1 MNINSL
7 ATIKNEKSISKIQYG
22 KYLAES
28 TFKDMF
34 TLNEIINPLLSKGSY
49 YNVNEPLKLKQKEN
63 LYFSNAYDDLL
74 SFNRDVVM
82 EKGHIY
88 KFKAYKI
95 TYNNLVDIQGQ
106 DKNEIIKNMYEN
118 KILLEI
124 IDLYDYLKDDMLP
137 NSGDYSSEIGVKIYY
152 IVLDNEEE
160 LEKFMN
166 KIMTLRA
173 SKEALNK
180 ALATSRQDIKENALK
195 EKEEWTSLIGSGYKS
210 FKLYTDAYESFNK
223 FKYENNYTEDL
234 KTFLKNS
241 KKDEIKKVIPELI
254 NTEGNLVKDR
264 VGCFINLY
272 EDIDKNKNYYKILKA
287 TVESQSKESLGDFNS
302 KEAEEEAYE
311 NFKTKALYIAKDN
324 LEEYILSSLK
334 SRIIKRYSRSTD
346 KETSMLTKN
355 GIDVFENISKNEYIK
370 YLKADELKSKLLK
383 DEDFDNLKEK
393 LYYLNDDSS
402 KEKLKTFLLEKF
414 KFPEENVTLFIDNV
428 LNKEYYSSKNEE
440 DISKTIKF
448 IDHKGYIF
456 ITYTEYFNKLED
468 DLLKCTKYK
477 QTAFEEIEEYMN
489 MYSLIF
495 NFEEIEE
502 LNNLEALR
510 KIFGEKDKLI
520 NLKEELE
527 KANAIAEKING
538 MSKEEHR
545 PMLDGIKDE
554 DNLIFKYYGHDL
566 QEDEINYKY
575 LEAIERAAEDMNNK
589 TGYKHESLKSIAK
602 SYLNNMFEN
611 EDFIHKMEQAS
622 NINIALA
629 AQDNAS
635 KYNEINANEKGSNE
649 NNERIYENRLK
660 RAEIKDIS
668 IKDAVTYKEYILPYD
683 MSETFSD
690 TVIEEGKEKRVN
702 AYKINIEKLQ
712 LENPLYKDLFSKDI
726 NDTYIYKNLSN
737 NYEPKEYAHKSK
749 IRSEISEIIIPAFKK
764 EALVGDFKDNLINL
778 KKTSADLINV
788 LYELDKCSYESNA
801 PVKENR
807 YKSVLKVKAQKKL
820 KDYYKALI
828 YEMND
833 SNGYFKK
840 SLKVEIENSASLK
853 LSKEALI
860 AENKGEKPLEN
871 HKQNNTE
878 INSLA
883 ISEIADHKE
892 VLMGNNTIYNVN
904 PKDIFGEDYKL
915 AYESIGKQLVTDNID
930 KSPEFYNY
938 MKENFTKDI
947 ENISD
952 IKKKSG
958 HLLKEKNLLKS
969 IGEGYLKEF
978 GINSIVLSHLEK
990 ISPLVHFAKTC
1001 VNEQV
1006 QKGYAQVV
1014 PGTWKKLGEDQ
1025 KIKVL
1030 FEGIRKSKNGKYF
1043 LRPKEETKDIADMIK
1058 LLENDDYQEQIN
1070 VKSFDISE
1078 DSHYKV
1084 DPNNSPINND
1094 ANIMQEL
1101 LIKQRNKVYDYN
1113 YCLNKGKSSYLER
1126 NEASKLNKNM
1136 DTFMSIFE
1144 SELEDNFKNESQDKF
1159 KNVAEDNKVNINSDH
1174 IKQKLKTS
1182 DAYINNINALCNL
1195 KNSPEHRS
1203 KAFKELKE
1211 DAFSL
1216 ALKQGR
1222 TVAINDVF
1230 MDLKKVIED
1239 PRSNELINE
1248 KFYEKGIFPEGERN
1262 KVPLYKKM
1270 DSISEKAIGKVQF
1283 EDKGI
1288 FNEVY
1293 SRNYGEN
1300 APSIEGEK
1308 VLKGDRIYSSNIED
1322 AGIFK
1327 VLETYRNKK
1336 GNAEL
1341 KLKDIQRNNVK
1352 SFQEKSFADI
1362 SRKVNHYK
1370 IALPEETDETILNKI
1385 KAQIKNE
1392 YINILP
1398 KSFEILD
1405 KIFNRSSL
1413 EDNPIHIK
1421 AFKEVRGKYDKAK
1434 VTDYVNTV
1442 QVLKNKKLIS
1452 EEEMNHV
1459 SEKINEQLKAGAS
1472 KEEYKENLYN
1482 LLKKSSKFKERN
1494 IDTIPKVENFLKAV
1508 ITKESIE
1515 NARILETVEKEKQC
1529 PRINIREA
1537 KGILKEEAKRIIK
1550 KADSL
1555 QLPGEKVVKSYIN
1568 YLKQED
1574 KNNEKILNSIYR
1586 ENAYNPEFLN
1596 KALNINDASN
1606 EDLESIKKVKIGY
1619 GKYAGLS
1626 IGELNNKS
1634 LSEILTKDY
1643 SDELDYK
1650 VNKQLIKKTKDVI
1663 YNAKRLNK
1671 DGIINKEAK
1680 NLTKKKLEVFLGDT
1694 YINEM
1699 ENTIK
1704 EVIKEKGGQ
1713 KSRRYKKALNSVRA
1727 AFENKSKNTNKV
1739 LAINKPLNAGKMVSA
1754 KNLNGKFE
1762 PNIIAKPKENI
1773 NKASEPI
1780 NMVYANYENIPRSNT
1795 RYYAEQKIGN
1805 AINISAKSPS
1815 NSTGSDMSQ
1824 LISKAVGGKHLNIN
1838 TNFMDSRRKVTPAEI
1853 NSMIENSIK

>member
-7 ATIKNEKSISKIQYG
+7 ATIKNENSISKIQYG

-34 TLNEIINPLLSKGSY
+34 SLNEIINPLLSKESFY
-49 YNVNEPLKLKQKEN
+49 KVNEPLRLKQKEN

-74 SFNRDVVM
+74 SSNRDVVM

-95 TYNNLVDIQGQ
+95 TYNNLKDIQEQG
-106 DKNEIIKNMYEN
+106 KNEIIKNMYEN

-124 IDLYDYLKDDMLP
+124 IDLYDYIKDDMLP
-137 NSGDYSSEIGVKIYY
+137 SHGDYSSELGVKIYY

-160 LEKFMN
+160 LENFMN
-166 KIMTLRA
+166 KIMTLRD

-180 ALATSRQDIKENALK
+180 ALATSRQNIKENALK

-234 KTFLKNS
+234 RTFLKNA
-241 KKDEIKKVIPELI
+241 KEEEIKKVIPELI
-254 NTEGNLVKDR
+254 NTEGNLVNDR

-287 TVESQSKESLGDFNS
+287 AVESQSKEYLGDFNS
-302 KEAEEEAYE
+302 KEAKEEAYE

-334 SRIIKRYSRSTD
+334 SRIIRRYSRYTD

-370 YLKADELKSKLLK
+370 YLKVDELKSKLLK
-383 DEDFDNLKEK
+383 DEDFDNIKEK
-393 LYYLNDDSS
+393 LYYLNDDGS

-414 KFPEENVTLFIDNV
+414 KFPEENVKLFIDNI

-448 IDHKGYIF
+448 IDDKGYIF

-468 DLLKCTKYK
+468 DLLKCTSYK

-495 NFEEIEE
+495 NLEEIEE
-502 LNNLEALR
+502 LNNLEDLR
-510 KIFGEKDKLI
+510 KIFGERDKLI
-520 NLKEELE
+520 NLKEEIE
-527 KANAIAEKING
+527 KAYAIAANING
-538 MSKEEHR
+538 MSKEECR
-545 PMLDGIKDE
+545 DMLKDMKDE
-554 DNLIFKYYGHDL
+554 ANLIFKYYGHDL
-566 QEDEINYKY
+566 QEEEINYKS
-575 LEAIERAAEDMNNK
+575 LEAIERAVENINNK

-602 SYLNNMFEN
+602 RYLNNMFEN
-611 EDFIHKMEQAS
+611 ENFIHKMEQAS

-629 AQDNAS
+629 AQDHAS
-635 KYNEINANEKGSNE
+635 KYEEINVNEKDS
-649 NNERIYENRLK
+649 NERIYENRIK

-690 TVIEEGKEKRVN
+690 TVIEEGKEKRAN
-702 AYKINIEKLQ
+702 AYKINIEKLK
-712 LENPLYKDLFSKDI
+712 LENPLYKDLFSKDMKGI
-726 NDTYIYKNLSN
+726 YIYKTLSH

-749 IRSEISEIIIPAFKK
+749 IKSKISEIIIPAFKK
-764 EALVGDFKDNLINL
+764 EALVGDFKDNLVNL

-801 PVKENR
+801 PVKENK

-820 KDYYKALI
+820 KDYYKTLI

-833 SNGYFKK
+833 SNGYLKK
-840 SLKVEIENSASLK
+840 SLKVQMGNSASLK
-853 LSKEALI
+853 LSMEAPI
-860 AENKGEKPLEN
+860 AENKAKKSLEGGKLN
-871 HKQNNTE
+871 EDE
-878 INSLA
+878 IKSLN
-883 ISEIADHKE
+883 ISETPDYKE
-892 VLMGNNTIYNVN
+892 DIKDNKVIYHVN

-915 AYESIGKQLVTDNID
+915 AYESIGRQLITDNID
-930 KSPEFYNY
+930 KSLEFYNY
-938 MKENFTKDI
+938 MNENFTKDI
-947 ENISD
+947 ESVSD

-958 HLLKEKNLLKS
+958 NLLKDKPLLES
-969 IGEGYLKEF
+969 IGKGYLKEF
-978 GINSIVLSHLEK
+978 GIDSIVLSHLEK

-1014 PGTWKKLGEDQ
+1014 PGTWNKLGEGQ

-1043 LRPKEETKDIADMIK
+1043 LRPKEEIKDIADMIK
-1058 LLENDDYQEQIN
+1058 LCENGDYQEPIN
-1070 VKSFDISE
+1070 ENSFDISE

-1084 DPNNSPINND
+1084 DQNNSHINND

-1144 SELEDNFKNESQDKF
+1144 SELEDNFKNKPQDNF
-1159 KNVAEDNKVNINSDH
+1159 KNELEDNELNINSDR

-1182 DAYINNINALCNL
+1182 DAYINNINTLSNL

-1203 KAFKELKE
+1203 RAFKELKE

-1222 TVAINDVF
+1222 AVEINDVF

-1239 PRSNELINE
+1239 PKSNALINE
-1248 KFYEKGIFPEGERN
+1248 KFYEKGILPEGERN

-1308 VLKGDRIYSSNIED
+1308 VLKGDRIYSSNIDD
-1322 AGIFK
+1322 AGLFK

-1341 KLKDIQRNNVK
+1341 KLKDIQRNHVK

-1362 SRKVNHYK
+1362 AKKVNHYK

-1405 KIFNRSSL
+1405 KIFNRSNL
-1413 EDNPIHIK
+1413 EDNAIHIK
-1421 AFKEVRGKYDKAK
+1421 AFKEIRGEYGKAK
-1434 VTDYVNTV
+1434 ATDYVNTI
-1442 QVLKNKKLIS
+1442 QVLKNKKLIT

-1459 SEKINEQLKAGAS
+1459 SEKINEELKAGTS

-1482 LLKKSSKFKERN
+1482 LLKNSSKFKERS
-1494 IDTIPKVENFLKAV
+1494 IDTIPKVENFLKAT

-1515 NARILETVEKEKQC
+1515 NARILEAVTKEKQY

-1537 KGILKEEAKRIIK
+1537 KGILKEEAKSMIEK
-1550 KADSL
+1550 TDSL
-1555 QLPGEKVVKSYIN
+1555 QVPGKKVVKSYIN
-1568 YLKQED
+1568 SLKQED
-1574 KNNEKILNSIYR
+1574 KNNEKILNSIYK
-1586 ENAYNPEFLN
+1586 ENAYNPEFLD
-1596 KALNINDASN
+1596 KALNINDASK
-1606 EDLESIKKVKIGY
+1606 EDIESINKVKIGY
-1619 GKYAGLS
+1619 GKYAGLA
-1626 IGELNNKS
+1626 IGELNNES
-1634 LSEILTKDY
+1634 LSEILTKGY
-1643 SDELDYK
+1643 SDNVEYK
-1650 VNKQLIKKTKDVI
+1650 VNKKLIKKTKDVI

-1680 NLTKKKLEVFLGDT
+1680 NLTKEKLKVFLGDT

-1699 ENTIK
+1699 ENTIN
-1704 EVIKEKGGQ
+1704 EVIKEKGVQ
-1713 KSRRYKKALNSVRA
+1713 KARRYKKASNSVNA

-1739 LAINKPLNAGKMVSA
+1739 LAINKPLTAGKIVSS

-1780 NMVYANYENIPRSNT
+1780 YMVDANYENIPRSNT
-1795 RYYAEQKIGN
+1795 SYYAEQKIGN

-1815 NSTGSDMSQ
+1815 NSTRSDMSQ
-1824 LISKAVGGKHLNIN
+1824 LISKAIGGNHLKIN
-1838 TNFMDSRRKVTPAEI
+1838 TNFMDSRRKVTPSEI

>member
-34 TLNEIINPLLSKGSY
+34 SLNEIINPLLSKDSF
-49 YNVNEPLKLKQKEN
+49 YNVNESLKLKQKEN

-74 SFNRDVVM
+74 SSHRDVVM

-88 KFKAYKI
+88 KIKAYKI
-95 TYNNLVDIQGQ
+95 TYNNLKDIQEQ
-106 DKNEIIKNMYEN
+106 DKNEIIKNMYKN

-137 NSGDYSSEIGVKIYY
+137 NHGDYSTELGVKIYY

-180 ALATSRQDIKENALK
+180 ALIASRQDIKENALK

-234 KTFLKNS
+234 NNFLKNA
-241 KKDEIKKVIPELI
+241 KEDEIKKVMPELI

-272 EDIDKNKNYYKILKA
+272 EDIDKNKNYYKILKDA
-287 TVESQSKESLGDFNS
+287 VESKTKEYLGDFNS
-302 KEAEEEAYE
+302 KEAKEEAYE
-311 NFKTKALYIAKDN
+311 NLKTKALYIAKDN
-324 LEEYILSSLK
+324 LEEYILSSIK
-334 SRIIKRYSRSTD
+334 SRIIKRYSSSTD

-370 YLKADELKSKLLK
+370 YLKGDELKSNLLK
-383 DEDFDNLKEK
+383 IKDFENIKEN

-402 KEKLKTFLLEKF
+402 KEKLKIFLLEKF
-414 KFPEENVTLFIDNV
+414 KFPEENVKLFIDNI
-428 LNKEYYSSKNEE
+428 LNKEYYSSKNKE

-448 IDHKGYIF
+448 IDDKGYIF
-456 ITYTEYFNKLED
+456 ITYTEYFNKLEN
-468 DLLKCTKYK
+468 DLLKCIKYNHVV
-477 QTAFEEIEEYMN
+477 FEEIEEHMN

-495 NFEEIEE
+495 NLEEIEE

-520 NLKEELE
+520 NLKEELK
-527 KANAIAEKING
+527 KAHAITAKING
-538 MSKEEHR
+538 MSNEEYR
-545 PMLDGIKDE
+545 DMQDKMKDE
-554 DNLIFKYYGHDL
+554 DNLISKYYGNNL
-566 QEDEINYKY
+566 QEEEINYKS
-575 LEAIERAAEDMNNK
+575 LEAIERAVDEINNK
-589 TGYKHESLKSIAK
+589 TGYKHEGLKSISK
-602 SYLNNMFEN
+602 RYLKDMFKNEN
-611 EDFIHKMEQAS
+611 FIYKMEQAS
-622 NINIALA
+622 NIIIALA
-629 AQDNAS
+629 AQDHAS
-635 KYNEINANEKGSNE
+635 KYEEEKDRNKNQE
-649 NNERIYENRLK
+649 EIYENRLK

-683 MSETFSD
+683 MSETFKD
-690 TVIEEGKEKRVN
+690 IVIEEGKEKRVN
-702 AYKINIEKLQ
+702 VYKINIEKLK
-712 LENPLYKDLFSKDI
+712 LENPLYKDLFSKDMK
-726 NDTYIYKNLSN
+726 DTYVYKNLSD
-737 NYEPKEYAHKSK
+737 NYDPKEYAYKSK
-749 IRSEISEIIIPAFKK
+749 IKSEISEIIIPAFKA
-764 EALVGDFKDNLINL
+764 EALEGEFKDNLINL
-778 KKTSADLINV
+778 KETSSDLINV
-788 LYELDKCSYESNA
+788 LYELDKCSYESKA
-801 PVKENR
+801 SVKENK

-840 SLKVEIENSASLK
+840 SLKLQVENSASLK
-853 LSKEALI
+853 LSKAAPI
-860 AENKGEKPLEN
+860 SENKDGKHLEGDN
-871 HKQNNTE
+871 QNNHE
-878 INSLA
+878 IKSLG
-883 ISEIADHKE
+883 ISETANYKE
-892 VLMGNNTIYNVN
+892 DLKGDNAIHHVN

-915 AYESIGKQLVTDNID
+915 AYESIGKQLITDNID
-930 KSPEFYNY
+930 KSSEFCNY

-947 ENISD
+947 ENVSY

-958 HLLKEKNLLKS
+958 HLLKEKSLLES
-969 IGEGYLKEF
+969 IGEGYLKDF

-990 ISPLVHFAKTC
+990 TSQLVQFEKTC
-1001 VNEQV
+1001 VNEKV
-1006 QKGYAQVV
+1006 PKGYVQVDSR
-1014 PGTWKKLGEDQ
+1014 TWDKFQGKDQ
-1025 KIKVL
+1025 KMKVL
-1030 FEGIRKSKNGKYF
+1030 FEGIRKSRNGKYF
-1043 LRPKEETKDIADMIK
+1043 LRPKEETQDIEEMIK
-1058 LLENDDYQEQIN
+1058 LLENNDYQEFIKGN
-1070 VKSFDISE
+1070 SFDISE
-1078 DSHYKV
+1078 NEEEKNHSY
-1084 DPNNSPINND
+1084 IRND
-1094 ANIMQEL
+1094 ANIMKEL
-1101 LIKQRNKVYDYN
+1101 LKQQRNKVYDYN
-1113 YCLNKGKSSYLER
+1113 YCLNKGKVSYLER
-1126 NEASKLNKNM
+1126 NEASKINKNI

-1144 SELEDNFKNESQDKF
+1144 SELEDN
-1159 KNVAEDNKVNINSDH
+1159 KVNINSDN
-1174 IKQKLKTS
+1174 IKQKLTIS
-1182 DAYINNINALCNL
+1182 DDYINNINALCNL

-1203 KAFKELKE
+1203 KALKELKE
-1211 DAFSL
+1211 DTFSL

-1222 TVAINDVF
+1222 AVSINDVF
-1230 MDLKKVIED
+1230 MDLKNVIED
-1239 PRSNELINE
+1239 PKSNDVINE

-1270 DSISEKAIGKVQF
+1270 DSIIEKSIGKVQF

-1300 APSIEGEK
+1300 SPSIEGK
-1308 VLKGDRIYSSNIED
+1308 NVLKGDRIYSFNIED
-1322 AGIFK
+1322 AGLFK
-1327 VLETYRNKK
+1327 VLETRRNKK

-1341 KLKDIQRNNVK
+1341 KLKDIQRNHVK
-1352 SFQEKSFADI
+1352 KFQEKSFADI
-1362 SRKVNHYK
+1362 SRKVKHYK
-1370 IALPEETDETILNKI
+1370 IALPDETDETILNKI
-1385 KAQIKNE
+1385 KTKIKKE
-1392 YINILP
+1392 YINIFS

-1405 KIFNRSSL
+1405 KIFNRSHL
-1413 EDNPIHIK
+1413 ENSAIHIK
-1421 AFKEVRGKYDKAK
+1421 AFKEIRKEYDKDR
-1434 VTDYVNTV
+1434 VTDYVNTI
-1442 QVLKNKKLIS
+1442 QVLKNKKLIT
-1452 EEEMNHV
+1452 EEEMTYV
-1459 SEKINEQLKAGAS
+1459 SEKINEQLKSGTS

-1482 LLKKSSKFKERN
+1482 LLKNSSKFKERS

-1508 ITKESIE
+1508 ITNESIE
-1515 NARILETVEKEKQC
+1515 NARIIESVKKEKQH
-1529 PRINIREA
+1529 PRINISEA
-1537 KGILKEEAKRIIK
+1537 KGILKEEAKSIIK

-1555 QLPGEKVVKSYIN
+1555 QVQGKKVVNSYIN
-1568 YLKQED
+1568 SIKQED
-1574 KNNEKILNSIYR
+1574 KNNEKILNSIYKA
-1586 ENAYNPEFLN
+1586 NAYNPEFLD
-1596 KALNINDASN
+1596 KALNINDATK
-1606 EDLESIKKVKIGY
+1606 EELENIKKVKIGY

-1626 IGELNNKS
+1626 ICELNNES

-1643 SDELDYK
+1643 SDKLDYK
-1650 VNKQLIKKTKDVI
+1650 VNKQLIKKTKAVI
-1663 YNAKRLNK
+1663 YNAKHLNK

-1680 NLTKKKLEVFLGDT
+1680 NLTKEKLKVFLGET

-1699 ENTIK
+1699 ENTIN
-1704 EVIKEKGGQ
+1704 EAIKEKGGQ
-1713 KSRRYKKALNSVRA
+1713 RSRRYKKASNSVKA

-1739 LAINKPLNAGKMVSA
+1739 LAINKQLTAGKMVSS

-1773 NKASEPI
+1773 RKVSEPI
-1780 NMVYANYENIPRSNT
+1780 NKVEANYENIPRSNT

-1824 LISKAVGGKHLNIN
+1824 LVSKAIGGSHLNIN
-1838 TNFMDSRRKVTPAEI
+1838 TNFMDSRRKVTQSEI

>member
-34 TLNEIINPLLSKGSY
+34 SLNEIINPLLNKDY
-49 YNVNEPLKLKQKEN
+49 YYKVNEPLKLKQKEN

-74 SFNRDVVM
+74 SSNRDVVM

-95 TYNNLVDIQGQ
+95 TYNNLKDIQGQ

-124 IDLYDYLKDDMLP
+124 IDLYDYLKDEMLP
-137 NSGDYSSEIGVKIYY
+137 NSGDYSSEIGAKIYY

-173 SKEALNK
+173 SKEALNN
-180 ALATSRQDIKENALK
+180 ALATSRQNIKENALK

-210 FKLYTDAYESFNK
+210 FKLDTDAYESFNK

-234 KTFLKNS
+234 KTFLKNA
-241 KKDEIKKVIPELI
+241 KEDEIKKVIPELI

-264 VGCFINLY
+264 VGCFTNLY
-272 EDIDKNKNYYKILKA
+272 EDIDKNKNYYKLLKDA
-287 TVESQSKESLGDFNS
+287 VESKTKEYVCNFNS
-302 KEAEEEAYE
+302 KAAKEESYE
-311 NFKTKALYIAKDN
+311 NLKTKALYIAKDN
-324 LEEYILSSLK
+324 LDEYILSSLK
-334 SRIIKRYSRSTD
+334 SRIIKKYSSYTD
-346 KETSMLTKN
+346 KKTSMLTKN

-370 YLKADELKSKLLK
+370 YLKVDELKSKLLK
-383 DEDFDNLKEK
+383 DEDFENIKEN
-393 LYYLNDDSS
+393 LYYLNDNSS
-402 KEKLKTFLLEKF
+402 KEKLKIFLLEKF
-414 KFPEENVTLFIDNV
+414 KFPEENVKLFIDNI
-428 LNKEYYSSKNEE
+428 LNNEYYSAKNKE

-448 IDHKGYIF
+448 IDDKGYIF
-456 ITYTEYFNKLED
+456 ITYTDYFNKLED

-495 NFEEIEE
+495 NLEEIEE

-527 KANAIAEKING
+527 KANAIAAKING
-538 MSKEEHR
+538 MSKEEYR
-545 PMLDGIKDE
+545 DMLKDMKDE
-554 DNLIFKYYGHDL
+554 ANLIFKYYGHDL
-566 QEDEINYKY
+566 QEEEINYKS
-575 LEAIERAAEDMNNK
+575 LEAIERAVEDINNK

-602 SYLNNMFEN
+602 RYLKDMFKNEN
-611 EDFIHKMEQAS
+611 FIYKMEQAS

-629 AQDNAS
+629 AQDHAS
-635 KYNEINANEKGSNE
+635 KYEEINLNEKDSNE
-649 NNERIYENRLK
+649 NHERIYENRLK
-660 RAEIKDIS
+660 KAEIKDIS

-683 MSETFSD
+683 MSEIFSD

-712 LENPLYKDLFSKDI
+712 LENPLYKDLFSKDMKG
-726 NDTYIYKNLSN
+726 TYIYKTLSH

-749 IRSEISEIIIPAFKK
+749 IKSEISEIIIPAFKA
-764 EALVGDFKDNLINL
+764 EALVGDFKDNLVNL

-788 LYELDKCSYESNA
+788 LYELDKCNYEINV
-801 PVKENR
+801 PVKENK

-833 SNGYFKK
+833 SNGYFKN

-853 LSKEALI
+853 LSTEAPI
-860 AENKGEKPLEN
+860 AENKAKKSLEGGKLN
-871 HKQNNTE
+871 EDE
-878 INSLA
+878 IKSLN
-883 ISEIADHKE
+883 ISETADYKE
-892 VLMGNNTIYNVN
+892 DIKDNKAIYHVNT
-904 PKDIFGEDYKL
+904 KDIFGEDYKL

-938 MKENFTKDI
+938 MKENFIKDI
-947 ENISD
+947 ENISE
-952 IKKKSG
+952 I
-958 HLLKEKNLLKS
+958 KEKTLLES
-969 IGEGYLKEF
+969 IGKGYLKKF

-990 ISPLVHFAKTC
+990 ISPLVHFVKTC
-1001 VNEQV
+1001 VNEKV
-1006 QKGYAQVV
+1006 PKGYFQVGS
-1014 PGTWKKLGEDQ
+1014 GTWNKFQVKNQ
-1025 KIKVL
+1025 KIKVF
-1030 FEGIRKSKNGKYF
+1030 FEGIRKSTNGKYF

-1070 VKSFDISE
+1070 GKSFDISE

-1084 DPNNSPINND
+1084 DQNDSHINND

-1136 DTFMSIFE
+1136 NTFMSIFE
-1144 SELEDNFKNESQDKF
+1144 SELEDNLNNEPQDNLKNMP
-1159 KNVAEDNKVNINSDH
+1159 EDIKVNINSDH
-1174 IKQKLKTS
+1174 IKQKLKIS

-1195 KNSPEHRS
+1195 KNSPEDRS
-1203 KAFKELKE
+1203 KAFKEFKE

-1216 ALKQGR
+1216 ALKQGSN
-1222 TVAINDVF
+1222 VSINDVF

-1239 PRSNELINE
+1239 PKSNALINE
-1248 KFYEKGIFPEGERN
+1248 KFYEKGIFPEGEGN

-1270 DSISEKAIGKVQF
+1270 DSISEKAIGKVKF
-1283 EDKGI
+1283 EEKGI

-1300 APSIEGEK
+1300 APYIDGKK
-1308 VLKGDRIYSSNIED
+1308 VLRGDRIYSFNIDD
-1322 AGIFK
+1322 AGLFK

-1341 KLKDIQRNNVK
+1341 KLKDIQRKHVK
-1352 SFQEKSFADI
+1352 KFQEKSFADI
-1362 SRKVNHYK
+1362 SRNVKHYK
-1370 IALPEETDETILNKI
+1370 IALPEETDETVLNKI

-1421 AFKEVRGKYDKAK
+1421 AFKEIRGEYDKAN
-1434 VTDYVNTV
+1434 VTDYVTTM
-1442 QVLKNKKLIS
+1442 QVLKNKKLITK
-1452 EEEMNHV
+1452 EEMNQV
-1459 SEKINEQLKAGAS
+1459 SEKINEQLKVGAS

-1482 LLKKSSKFKERN
+1482 LLKKSSKFKERS
-1494 IDTIPKVENFLKAV
+1494 IDTIPKVDNFLKTI

-1515 NARILETVEKEKQC
+1515 NAKILKVVKKEKQY

-1537 KGILKEEAKRIIK
+1537 KGILKEQAKSIIK

-1555 QLPGEKVVKSYIN
+1555 QHPGKKVVKSYIN

-1586 ENAYNPEFLN
+1586 ENSYNHEFLN
-1596 KALNINDASN
+1596 KALNIKDASN

-1634 LSEILTKDY
+1634 LSEILRKDY

-1650 VNKQLIKKTKDVI
+1650 VNKQLIKKTKAVI

-1680 NLTKKKLEVFLGDT
+1680 NLTKEKLKVFLGDT
-1694 YINEM
+1694 YISEM
-1699 ENTIK
+1699 ENTIN
-1704 EVIKEKGGQ
+1704 EVIKEKGVQ
-1713 KSRRYKKALNSVRA
+1713 NSRRYKKASNSVKA

-1739 LAINKPLNAGKMVSA
+1739 LDINKPLNAGKMVSS

-1780 NMVYANYENIPRSNT
+1780 NMVDANYENIPRSNT

-1815 NSTGSDMSQ
+1815 NSTKSDMSQ